1 MDLSLRTKFLE
12 GARWRAYTTRNI
24 NEASMNHSLARAG
37 VEIDLGA
44 LQRNGASLARRAGVP
59 LLPMIKADAYGL
71 GADAVYRALESL
83 EPWGYGVAT
92 VDEGEELRELGAT
105 RPVLVFTP
113 LLERELKRVRAAR
126 LTPTLGFPKEIEA
139 WRHAG
144 GGAWH
149 LAIDTGMSRAGI
161 PWREIE
167 KIKQLL
173 QLAPPEGAFTHFHS
187 AELDDGTLAK
197 QEDLFRAAIASL
209 PSRPRLLHADN
220 SGAIARKGRSQW
232 DLVRPGIFLYGVGS
246 GRSAALQPEPVVH
259 LRAPIVEIRNLEAGD
274 TVSYGA
280 TYRVERAARIA
291 TLAVGYADGYPRS
304 LSKSGSVLVGG
315 TLAPV
320 AGTITMDMTMIDVT
334 TVRCEVGD
342 AVTLIGR
349 AGDTVLTVERVADD
363 AGMSPYELLTGLRSR
378 VARTYVGSSA

>member
-1 MDLSLRTKFLE
+1 
-12 GARWRAYTTRNI
+12 
-24 NEASMNHSLARAG
+24 
-37 VEIDLGA
+37 
-44 LQRNGASLARRAGVP
+44 
-59 LLPMIKADAYGL
+59 MIKADAYGL
-71 GADAVYRALESL
+71 GAEAVFRALESL

-92 VDEGEELRELGAT
+92 VAEGEELRDWGVT

-113 LLERELKRVRAAR
+113 LLQHELTRVRSAR
-126 LTPTLGFPKEIEA
+126 LTPTLGFADEIEA
-139 WRHAG
+139 WKRAG

-161 PWREIE
+161 PWRRVDEI
-167 KIKQLL
+167 KHLL
-173 QLAPPEGAFTHFHS
+173 QLVPPEGAFTHFHS
-187 AELDDGTLAK
+187 AELDDGTVAA
-197 QEDLFRAAIASL
+197 QEKLFRAAIASL
-209 PSRPRLLHADN
+209 PSRPRFLHTDN
-220 SGAIARKGRSQW
+220 SAAIARKGRSEW

-280 TYRVERAARIA
+280 TLRVERPARIA

-304 LSKSGSVLVGG
+304 LSKAGAVLVGG

-320 AGTITMDMTMIDVT
+320 AGTVTMDMTMIDVT

-342 AVTLIGR
+342 LATLIGR

-378 VARTYVGSSA
+378 VDRSYIGARA

>member
-1 MDLSLRTKFLE
+1 MKQSLTR
-12 GARWRAYTTRNI
+12 AR
-24 NEASMNHSLARAG
+24 

-44 LQRNGASLARRAGVP
+44 LRRNGAALARRAGVP
-59 LLPMIKADAYGL
+59 LVPMIKADAYGL
-71 GADAVYRALESL
+71 GAEAVFRALESL

-92 VDEGEELRELGAT
+92 VDEGDALRQWGVT

-113 LLERELKRVRAAR
+113 LLELDLVRARSSR
-126 LTPTLGFPKEIEA
+126 LTPALGFPEEIEA
-139 WRHAG
+139 WRRAG

-161 PWREIE
+161 PAREVHT
-167 KIKQLL
+167 IKHLL

-187 AELDDGTLAK
+187 AELDNGSLAE
-197 QEDLFRAAIASL
+197 QEKLFRAAVASL

-220 SGAIARKGRSQW
+220 SAAIARKGRSEW

-246 GRSAALQPEPVVH
+246 GRSAAVQPEPVVN
-259 LRAPIVEIRNLEAGD
+259 LRAPIVEIRNLQAGD

-280 TYRVERAARIA
+280 TLRVDRAARIA

-304 LSKSGSVLVGG
+304 LSKAGSVLVGG

-320 AGTITMDMTMIDVT
+320 AGMVTMDMTMIDVT
-334 TVRCEVGD
+334 TIRCDVGD
-342 AVTLIGR
+342 IATLIGR

-378 VARTYVGSSA
+378 LERSYVGSPA